1 METINTHKP
10 KLIDQLRWAMQCGGK
25 ITVEEVEQI
34 RETVKLL
41 GTFLQQEATESLLRH
56 AVYCTFEEVR
66 TAACLLG

>member
-25 ITVEEVEQI
+25 IAVEEVEQI

-41 GTFLQQEATESLLRH
+41 PGL
-56 AVYCTFEEVR
+56 AVNEPAVTICKHLEWY
-66 TAACLLG
+66 TAGVGWW